1 MGNNV
6 RDYKRYVAKSM
17 CLVDIRQKGERQ
29 VYKARKEVL
38 DDLQLIVTNCYA
50 YNTARGINLH
60 MEQDARMLLE
70 KGKAILQQNDE
81 ALASFEAREI

>member
-1 MGNNV
+1 M
-6 RDYKRYVAKSM
+6 
-17 CLVDIRQKGERQ
+17 
-29 VYKARKEVL
+29 YKARKEVL

-70 KGKAILQQNDE
+70 KGKARYISPISPLYLPYISLISRRRRRRCPRPLTR
-81 ALASFEAREI
+81 ACPRHRPRRCTT

>member
-1 MGNNV
+1 M
-6 RDYKRYVAKSM
+6 
-17 CLVDIRQKGERQ
+17 
-29 VYKARKEVL
+29 YKARKEVL

-81 ALASFEAREI
+81 ALASFEVLHLTLP

>member
-1 MGNNV
+1 
-6 RDYKRYVAKSM
+6 
-17 CLVDIRQKGERQ
+17 
-29 VYKARKEVL
+29 
-38 DDLQLIVTNCYA
+38 
-50 YNTARGINLH
+50 